1 MDSKGATMWNTIG
14 HDSAV
19 ALLRRSLNE
28 GRLAHAYMITGPRH
42 LGKMTLAMDLAR
54 ALNCTAAERP
64 CGECT
69 QCDRVSRGLHTDV
82 KVVGVEKGV
91 MIAIDQVRETQRE
104 VSLAP
109 FEGASRVV
117 IIDEAE
123 RLSQEAA
130 NGMLKALEGPP
141 DQVVLVLLAPDTG
154 AVAPTLS
161 SRCQLL
167 ELPRVPG
174 ATIVDALI
182 RNHGVDAA
190 MADQIARIARGRP
203 GWAFRA
209 AEDPQILENLSHKL
223 AELEEIVAGNIEE
236 RFAHAA
242 SVASAFDRDRDAGRR
257 DLDMWLDWWRDLM
270 LVKAGTPEFM
280 THVSRLEPM
289 RTAAAKLTS
298 AQIARTIAAIGETV
312 SFLERNVNSR
322 LALEQLFLSLPR
334 PR

>member
-1 MDSKGATMWNTIG
+1 
-14 HDSAV
+14 
-19 ALLRRSLNE
+19 
-28 GRLAHAYMITGPRH
+28 MITGPRH
-42 LGKMTLAMDLAR
+42 LGKMALAVDLAMAV
-54 ALNCTAAERP
+54 NCTGPERP

-91 MIAIDQVRETQRE
+91 KIAIDQVREMQRE
-104 VSLAP
+104 ISLAP

-117 IIDEAE
+117 IFDESE
-123 RLSQEAA
+123 RLSEEAA
-130 NGMLKALEGPP
+130 NGLLKTLEEPP
-141 DQVVLVLLAPDTG
+141 DRVLTLLLASDTG
-154 AVAPTLS
+154 AMAPTLW

-167 ELPRVPG
+167 ELKRVSG

-182 RNHGVDAA
+182 RNHGVEAPL
-190 MADQIARIARGRP
+190 ADQIARIARGRP

-209 AEDPQILENLSHKL
+209 ASDPEILESLSSKL
-223 AELEEIVAGNIEE
+223 EELEEIVAGGIEE

-242 SVASAFDRDRDAGRR
+242 GIASAFDKDRVAGRR

-280 THVSRLEPM
+280 IHVSRLEIM
-289 RTAAAKLTS
+289 RAAAAKLTIG
-298 AQIARTIAAIGETV
+298 QIARAIAALGETA
-312 SFLERNVNSR
+312 SFMERNVNSR

>member
-1 MDSKGATMWNTIG
+1 MWNTIG

-19 ALLRRSLNE
+19 GLLRRSLDE

-42 LGKMTLAMDLAR
+42 LGKMALAVDLAMAV
-54 ALNCTAAERP
+54 NCTGPERP

-91 MIAIDQVRETQRE
+91 KIAIDQVREMQRE
-104 VSLAP
+104 ISLAP

-117 IIDEAE
+117 IFDESE
-123 RLSQEAA
+123 RLSEEAA
-130 NGMLKALEGPP
+130 NGLLKTLEEPP
-141 DQVVLVLLAPDTG
+141 DRVLTLLLASDTG
-154 AVAPTLS
+154 AMAPTLS

-167 ELPRVPG
+167 ELKRVSG

-182 RNHGVDAA
+182 RNHGVEAPLV
-190 MADQIARIARGRP
+190 DQIARIARGRP

-209 AEDPQILENLSHKL
+209 ASDPEILESLSSKL
-223 AELEEIVAGNIEE
+223 EELEEIVAGGIEE

-242 SVASAFDRDRDAGRR
+242 GIASAFDKDRVAGRR

-280 THVSRLEPM
+280 IHVSRLEIM
-289 RTAAAKLTS
+289 RAAAAKLTIG
-298 AQIARTIAAIGETV
+298 QIARAIAALGETA
-312 SFLERNVNSR
+312 SFMERNVNSR

>member
-1 MDSKGATMWNTIG
+1 MWNTIG

-19 ALLRRSLNE
+19 GLLRRSLDE

-42 LGKMTLAMDLAR
+42 LGKMALAVDLAMAV
-54 ALNCTAAERP
+54 NCTGPERP

-91 MIAIDQVRETQRE
+91 KIAIDQVREMQRE
-104 VSLAP
+104 ISLAP

-117 IIDEAE
+117 IFDESE
-123 RLSQEAA
+123 RLSEEAA
-130 NGMLKALEGPP
+130 NGLLKTLEEPP
-141 DQVVLVLLAPDTG
+141 DRVLTLLLASDTG
-154 AVAPTLS
+154 AMAPTLW

-167 ELPRVPG
+167 ELKRVSG

-182 RNHGVDAA
+182 RNHGVEAPL
-190 MADQIARIARGRP
+190 ADQIARIARGRP

-209 AEDPQILENLSHKL
+209 ASDPEILESLSSKL
-223 AELEEIVAGNIEE
+223 EELEEIVAGGIEE

-242 SVASAFDRDRDAGRR
+242 GIASAFDKDRVAGRR

-280 THVSRLEPM
+280 IHVSRLEIM
-289 RTAAAKLTS
+289 RAAAAKLTIG
-298 AQIARTIAAIGETV
+298 QIARAIAALGETA
-312 SFLERNVNSR
+312 SFMERNVNSR

>member
-1 MDSKGATMWNTIG
+1 MWNTIG
-14 HDSAV
+14 HDSV
-19 ALLRRSLNE
+19 VGLLRRSLDE

-42 LGKMTLAMDLAR
+42 LGKMALAVDLAMAV
-54 ALNCTAAERP
+54 NCTGPERP

-91 MIAIDQVRETQRE
+91 KIAIDQVREMQRE
-104 VSLAP
+104 ISLAP

-117 IIDEAE
+117 IFDESE
-123 RLSQEAA
+123 RLSEEAA
-130 NGMLKALEGPP
+130 NGLLKTLEEPP
-141 DQVVLVLLAPDTG
+141 DRVLTLLLASDTG
-154 AVAPTLS
+154 AMAPTLW

-167 ELPRVPG
+167 ELKRVSG

-182 RNHGVDAA
+182 RNHGAEA
-190 MADQIARIARGRP
+190 PLADQIARIARGRP

-209 AEDPQILENLSHKL
+209 ASDPEILESLSSKL
-223 AELEEIVAGNIEE
+223 EELEEIVAGGIEE

-242 SVASAFDRDRDAGRR
+242 GIASAFDKDRVAGRR

-280 THVSRLEPM
+280 IHVSRLEIM
-289 RTAAAKLTS
+289 RAAAAKLTIG
-298 AQIARTIAAIGETV
+298 QIARAIAALGETA
-312 SFLERNVNSR
+312 SFMERNVNSR

>member
-1 MDSKGATMWNTIG
+1 MMWNTIG

-19 ALLRRSLNE
+19 GLLRRSLDE

-42 LGKMTLAMDLAR
+42 LGKMALAVDLAMAV
-54 ALNCTAAERP
+54 NCTGPERP

-91 MIAIDQVRETQRE
+91 KIAIDQVREMQRE
-104 VSLAP
+104 ISLAP

-117 IIDEAE
+117 IFDESE
-123 RLSQEAA
+123 RLSEEAA
-130 NGMLKALEGPP
+130 NGLLKTLEEPP
-141 DQVVLVLLAPDTG
+141 DRVLTLLLASDTG
-154 AVAPTLS
+154 AMAPTLW

-167 ELPRVPG
+167 ELKRVSG

-182 RNHGVDAA
+182 RNHGVEAPL
-190 MADQIARIARGRP
+190 ADQIARIARGRP

-209 AEDPQILENLSHKL
+209 ASDPEILESLSSKL
-223 AELEEIVAGNIEE
+223 EELEEIVAGGIEE

-242 SVASAFDRDRDAGRR
+242 GIASAFDKDRVAGRR

-280 THVSRLEPM
+280 IHVSRLEIM
-289 RTAAAKLTS
+289 RAAAAKLTIG
-298 AQIARTIAAIGETV
+298 QIARAIAALGETA
-312 SFLERNVNSR
+312 SFMERNVNSR

>member
-1 MDSKGATMWNTIG
+1 MMWNTIG
-14 HDSAV
+14 HDTAV
-19 ALLRRSLNE
+19 DLLRRSLDE
-28 GRLAHAYMITGPRH
+28 GRLAHAYMITGQRH
-42 LGKMTLAMDLAR
+42 LGKMTLALDLAM
-54 ALNCTAAERP
+54 AVNCTAPERP

-69 QCDRVSRGLHTDV
+69 QCDRISRGLHTDV
-82 KVVGVEKGV
+82 KVVEIDIDTGVTIK
-91 MIAIDQVRETQRE
+91 IDQVLEMQRE
-104 VSLAP
+104 ISLAP

-117 IIDEAE
+117 IFDESE
-123 RLSQEAA
+123 RLTEDAA
-130 NGMLKALEGPP
+130 NTLLKTLEEPP
-141 DQVVLVLLAPDTG
+141 DRVLMLLLASDTG

-167 ELPRVPG
+167 ELKRVSG

-182 RNHGVDAA
+182 RNNDVEAPL
-190 MADQIARIARGRP
+190 ADQIARIARGRP

-209 AEDPQILENLSHKL
+209 ASDPEILENLSSKL
-223 AELEEIVAGNIEE
+223 EELEQIVAGDIEE

-242 SVASAFDRDRDAGRR
+242 GIASAFGKDRVAGRG

-280 THVSRLEPM
+280 IHVSRLEIM
-289 RTAAAKLTS
+289 RAASAKLTTE
-298 AQIARTIAAIGETV
+298 QIARAIAAIRETA
-312 SFLERNVNSR
+312 SLMERNVNSR